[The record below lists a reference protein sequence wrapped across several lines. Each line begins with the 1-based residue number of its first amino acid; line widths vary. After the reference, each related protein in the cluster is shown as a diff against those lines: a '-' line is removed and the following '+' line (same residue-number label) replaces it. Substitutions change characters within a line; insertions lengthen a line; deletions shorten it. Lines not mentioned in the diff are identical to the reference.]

1 MDHVV
6 LEKRS
11 QPYIVNADLTV
22 MPEGSLV
29 IESGAEL
36 QFYPNI
42 GILVLGTMS
51 VSGKSHSH
59 VKFNPVDQ
67 DTIDFYRAENTKK
80 RRKKRQIPGS
90 VHTDLHG
97 HGGVK
102 RCVLL

>member
-1 MDHVV
+1 MI

-11 QPYIVNADLTV
+11 TPYIVNADLTV

-42 GILVLGTMS
+42 GILVLGTMT
-51 VSGKSHSH
+51 VNGKTHDH

-67 DTIDFYRAENTKK
+67 DTMESYKLQNTKK
-80 RRKKRQIPGS
+80 RKRKKRQIPS
-90 VHTDLHG
+90 SSNTDLHG
-97 HGGVK
+97 HGGVQ
-102 RCVLL
+102 R